1 VDVDLVE
8 TKLDEYTLSIKDIKE
23 KVEKELPKAKLIFND
38 HVYENKKRLEE
49 LENKQNVS
57 VSVISNEL
65 TDIDRK
71 VVQLEEKYSS
81 VNEQLPKIKKEIL
94 SNSSLL
100 EKNLKEE
107 ISFVRIKLEEEISHK
122 ESQILDTFKNTVS
135 LQNLE
140 LEKLNEEL
148 PKQRSRITD
157 AELDVKKAVKD
168 ITEIKNDRSLFKRL
182 NEVHREVK
190 TVDGLIEQNNEKLK
204 HKLEEQNHCY
214 SWGGISL

>member
-1 VDVDLVE
+1 MDFKID
-8 TKLDEYTLSIKDIKE
+8 KLDEFTLSIKDIKE

-122 ESQILDTFKNTVS
+122 ESQILETFKNTVS

-140 LEKLNEEL
+140 LEKI
-148 PKQRSRITD
+148 IT
-157 AELDVKKAVKD
+157 KKG
-168 ITEIKNDRSLFKRL
+168 N
-182 NEVHREVK
+182 K
-190 TVDGLIEQNNEKLK
+190 T
-204 HKLEEQNHCY
+204 
-214 SWGGISL
+214 IS